1 MSPPSRPAAAA
12 AVAAFEDRILSP
24 FFSHEKSLSFLH
36 TTSESKGLS
45 RKHKKYIF
53 WSDAVSEAAA
63 AAEAIEKKDEVGRRN
78 ED

>member
-1 MSPPSRPAAAA
+1 MKTAS
-12 AVAAFEDRILSP
+12 VFC
-24 FFSHEKSLSFLH
+24 

-63 AAEAIEKKDEVGRRN
+63 AEAIEKKDEVGRRN

>member
-1 MSPPSRPAAAA
+1 MIFLTWLYPFKHELKKSRA
-12 AVAAFEDRILSP
+12 P